1 MRRKI
6 VAGNWKMNGSADL
19 VADLVPTVRKAVAG
33 LDNGV
38 EVVIVPPALYVPQVR
53 AEADPVV
60 AVGVQNLSGYE
71 AGAYTG
77 EISAAMAVDSGC
89 RYALIGHSERRR
101 LFAES
106 DQIAAEKVMRALESG
121 LSAILCVGETLEER
135 DQGRAEQVV
144 EGQVCAGLSGV
155 GPDQWDRVVVA
166 YEPVWAIG
174 TGKTATTDD
183 AQAMHASI
191 RRWLGEMGAPAQDV
205 PLLYGGSVK
214 ADNAAALFAEPDVD
228 GGLIGGASLMADEF
242 LSICR
247 AMPVNAGN

>member
-1 MRRKI
+1 
-6 VAGNWKMNGSADL
+6 
-19 VADLVPTVRKAVAG
+19 
-33 LDNGV
+33 
-38 EVVIVPPALYVPQVR
+38 
-53 AEADPVV
+53 
-60 AVGVQNLSGYE
+60 
-71 AGAYTG
+71 
-77 EISAAMAVDSGC
+77 
-89 RYALIGHSERRR
+89 

-144 EGQVCAGLSGV
+144 EEQVCAGLSGV
-155 GPDQWDRVVVA
+155 GPDQWGRVVVA